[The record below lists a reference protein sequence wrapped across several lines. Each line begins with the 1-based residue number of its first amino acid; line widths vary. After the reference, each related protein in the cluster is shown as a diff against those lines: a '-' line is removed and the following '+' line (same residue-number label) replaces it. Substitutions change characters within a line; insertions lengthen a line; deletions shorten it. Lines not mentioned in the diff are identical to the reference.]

1 MSVYSSALSFS
12 ALFDDALLLW
22 RTTTSCDHALSDDA
36 LSSPVWRTT
45 TPSPLPRT
53 YDDVSVVAMEIMTD
67 PSGGMP
73 GMIPLSPIREVTE
86 QGSASSGTT
95 RSGLPP
101 FENADSPHSPMRW
114 YPTGGQAAVPQSEDL
129 IDLTT
134 DLTNPFRGFQ
144 YVPTAYAGQGAQAAA
159 TTSQY
164 LPDHAASFF
173 SAPPQLSSTPH
184 GQAPSVAA
192 DTRRQETGDVNES
205 LDFLAGAG
213 FELSDPVLAAAL
225 QDPTLTTTL
234 AKYVEQA
241 LVTQERARTTETSA
255 RGSTVAF
262 ADEIGSHAAGKSGGS
277 RPQARSASSILT
289 PSRAS
294 IHRLPQGVVGGMAL
308 NRPIGPNDKGLQHI
322 ASPGILR
329 KGPSQEPDPQGM
341 RSTPARA
348 LFETRRLYTFW
359 IPYGDFSDFCWASL

>member
-1 MSVYSSALSFS
+1 
-12 ALFDDALLLW
+12 
-22 RTTTSCDHALSDDA
+22 
-36 LSSPVWRTT
+36 
-45 TPSPLPRT
+45 
-53 YDDVSVVAMEIMTD
+53 MEIMTD

-348 LFETRRLYTFW
+348 LFETRALSTGFYDVPKTHRA
-359 IPYGDFSDFCWASL
+359 PEN